1 LKNIQAS
8 RRDFLKSSGIAS
20 VGLALGISGFTR
32 DAAVKKIS
40 PAIIKLEINP
50 FIIIDTA
57 GNITLVN
64 PRPDMGQGSTQ
75 AVPSL
80 LAEELEVS
88 LDKVLIVQSD
98 GKGKYGSQ
106 TSGGSSSVRELWM
119 PIRKAGAAA
128 REMLTTVAAK
138 RWNVPVSECKAQD
151 GKITHPASGKSFTYG
166 ELADDASKLEI
177 PKSPKLKES
186 RDFKIIGKYNK
197 RLDVPERVTG
207 KAVYGIDVDVPGMV
221 YASILHSPVIH
232 GKVAKIDD
240 SETKKVKGVL
250 QVIKTERTMPHRTSE
265 AVAVV
270 ATNWWA
276 ALKGKKA
283 LRVQWDNADYENTLT
298 TASYFDH
305 LQKAAEK
312 PGINFEEKGDF
323 AAKYTSAAEKLEA
336 SYETPFL
343 AHAPIEPENAVAH
356 VKEDGSVEIWAPVQG
371 PDWALRDVC
380 GYMKLKPEQVKI
392 NVTLLGGA
400 FGRKAYH
407 DFLLEACHIS
417 REIKKPVKVI
427 WTREDGIS
435 QGPYRP
441 GMLSHMQGF
450 VEDGKITG
458 FHHHAIG
465 ESIAGQVF
473 KGLKEDE
480 ADSWIG
486 GELSTENN
494 KYQFNTASKI
504 SWTHVKTDIPVV
516 WWRSVYASNFGWG
529 QECFM
534 DELAHLAKKDPLK
547 ARLEMLS
554 DQRFKTVLDTLAQ
567 KADWETRLPEGSG
580 KGMAVFKSFGSICAV
595 CITVSK
601 KDNGLKIDKVVSV
614 IDCGHYVNPDN
625 VKAQTEGN
633 IVMGL
638 TAAIKDGITFT
649 NGMSDQT
656 NFHQFNLMR
665 LNEMP
670 LIDIHIVESGAEP
683 GGVGEPGL
691 PPVAPALGNAVFAA
705 TGKRIRKLPLSIL
718 LTWLNRGQIPFN
730 KFKIGLEDVC
740 L

>member
-1 LKNIQAS
+1 MENIQTS
-8 RRDFLKSSGIAS
+8 RRDFIKASGLAS
-20 VGLALGISGFTR
+20 FGLALGISGFTR
-32 DAAVKKIS
+32 DAALKKIT
-40 PAIIKLEINP
+40 PAILRLEINP

-88 LDKVLIVQSD
+88 LEKVLIVQSD
-98 GKGKYGSQ
+98 GMGKYGSQ

-128 REMLTTVAAK
+128 REMLTSAAAK
-138 RWNVPVSECKAQD
+138 KWNVPVSECIAED
-151 GKITHPASGKSFTYG
+151 GKILHKATGKSLTYG

-177 PKSPKLKES
+177 PKEPKLKQAK
-186 RDFKIIGKYNK
+186 DFKIIGKYNK
-197 RLDVPERVTG
+197 RLDVPERVNG
-207 KAVYGIDVDVPGMV
+207 KAVYGIDVDIPGMV
-221 YASILHSPVIH
+221 YASILHSPAIH
-232 GKVAKIDD
+232 GKVVSIDD
-240 SETKKVKGVL
+240 SEAKKVKGVL
-250 QVIKTERTMPHRTSE
+250 QVIKTERTMPHRSSE

-283 LRVQWDNADYENTLT
+283 LRVRWDSAGYEKSLT
-298 TASYFDH
+298 TAGYFA
-305 LQKAAEK
+305 QTYEAAKKE
-312 PGINFEEKGDF
+312 GINFEEKGDF
-323 AAKYTSAAEKLEA
+323 TAKYTAAKDKLEA
-336 SYETPFL
+336 QYETPFL
-343 AHAPIEPENAVAH
+343 AHAPIEPENAVVH
-356 VKEDGSVEIWAPVQG
+356 VKDDGSVEIWAPVQG

-380 GYMKLKPEQVKI
+380 GYLKIKPEQVKI

-417 REIKKPVKVI
+417 KELKKPVKVI
-427 WTREDGIS
+427 WTREDDIT

-441 GMLSHMQGF
+441 GMLSHLQGF

-458 FHHHAIG
+458 YHHHAIG
-465 ESIAGQVF
+465 ESIVSQVF
-473 KGLKEDE
+473 KGLKDDE
-480 ADSWIG
+480 ADPW
-486 GELSTENN
+486 LSEEISTGNN
-494 KYQFNTASKI
+494 KYHFSSASKV

-529 QECFM
+529 QECFI

-547 ARLEMLS
+547 ARLEILP
-554 DQRFKTVLDTLAQ
+554 DERFKKVLETLAE
-567 KADWETRLPEGSG
+567 KANWEEKLPEGTG
-580 KGMAVFKSFGSICAV
+580 KGIAVFKSFGSISAC

-601 KDNGLKIDKVVSV
+601 SGQGVKIDKVVSV

-633 IVMGL
+633 IVMGI

-649 NGMSDQT
+649 NGVCDQS
-656 NFHQFNLMR
+656 NYHQYNVLR
-665 LNEMP
+665 LNETPAMEVY
-670 LIDIHIVESGAEP
+670 IVDSGAVP

-705 TGKRIRKLPLSIL
+705 TGKRLRKLP
-718 LTWLNRGQIPFN
+718 FN
-730 KFKIGLEDVC
+730 ITSLA
-740 L
+740 

>member
-1 LKNIQAS
+1 LENIKPS
-8 RRDFLKSSGIAS
+8 RRDFIKAS
-20 VGLALGISGFTR
+20 TLTTFGLALGISGFTR
-32 DAAVKKIS
+32 DAALKKIT
-40 PAIIKLEINP
+40 PAILRLEINP

-88 LDKVLIVQSD
+88 LEKVLIVQSD
-98 GKGKYGSQ
+98 GMGKYGSQ

-128 REMLTTVAAK
+128 REMLTSTAAK
-138 RWNVPVSECKAQD
+138 KWNVPVTECIAED
-151 GKITHPASGKSFTYG
+151 GKIHHKATGRSLTYG

-177 PKSPKLKES
+177 PKDPKLKEAK
-186 RDFKIIGKYNK
+186 DFKIIGKYNK
-197 RLDVPERVTG
+197 RLDVPERVNG
-207 KAVYGIDVDVPGMV
+207 KAVYGIDIDIPGMV
-221 YASILHSPVIH
+221 YASILHSPAIH
-232 GKVAKIDD
+232 GKVVSIDD
-240 SETKKVKGVL
+240 SEAKKVKGVL
-250 QVIKTERTMPHRTSE
+250 QVIKTERTMPHRSAE

-283 LRVQWDNADYENTLT
+283 LRVKWDNADYQKTLT
-298 TASYFDH
+298 TASYFA
-305 LQKAAEK
+305 QTYEAAKKE
-312 PGINFEEKGDF
+312 GINFEEKGDF
-323 AAKYTSAAEKLEA
+323 AAKYTTAKDKLEA
-336 SYETPFL
+336 QYETPFL
-343 AHAPIEPENAVAH
+343 AHAPIEPENAVVH

-371 PDWALRDVC
+371 PDWALRDVS
-380 GYMKLKPEQVKI
+380 GYLKIKPEQVKI

-417 REIKKPVKVI
+417 KELKKPVKVI
-427 WTREDGIS
+427 WTREDDIS

-458 FHHHAIG
+458 YHHHAIG
-465 ESIAGQVF
+465 ESIVGQVF
-473 KGLKEDE
+473 KGLKDDE
-480 ADSWIG
+480 ADPW
-486 GELSTENN
+486 LSEEISTGNN
-494 KYQFNTASKI
+494 KYNFSSASKV
-504 SWTHVKTDIPVV
+504 SWTNVKTDIPVV

-529 QECFM
+529 QECFI

-547 ARLEMLS
+547 ARMEILP
-554 DQRFKTVLDTLAQ
+554 DDRFKKVLETLAE
-567 KADWETRLPEGSG
+567 KANWAEKLPEGTG
-580 KGMAVFKSFGSICAV
+580 KGMAVFKSFGSISAC

-601 KDNGLKIDKVVSV
+601 SGQGVKIDRVVSV

-633 IVMGL
+633 IVMGI

-649 NGMSDQT
+649 NGVCDQS
-656 NFHQFNLMR
+656 NYHQYNVLR
-665 LNEMP
+665 LNETPVME
-670 LIDIHIVESGAEP
+670 IHIVDSGAVP

-705 TGKRIRKLPLSIL
+705 TGKRLRKLPFDINNL
-718 LTWLNRGQIPFN
+718 G
-730 KFKIGLEDVC
+730 
-740 L
+740 

>member
-1 LKNIQAS
+1 LENIKPS
-8 RRDFLKSSGIAS
+8 RRDFIKAS
-20 VGLALGISGFTR
+20 TLTTFGLALGISGFTR
-32 DAAVKKIS
+32 DAALKKIT
-40 PAIIKLEINP
+40 PAILRLEINP
-50 FIIIDTA
+50 FIIIDTG

-88 LDKVLIVQSD
+88 LEKVLIVQSD
-98 GKGKYGSQ
+98 GMGKYGSQ

-128 REMLTTVAAK
+128 REMLTSTAAK
-138 RWNVPVSECKAQD
+138 KWNVPVTECIAED
-151 GKITHPASGKSFTYG
+151 GKIHHKATGKSLTYG

-177 PKSPKLKES
+177 PKDPKLKEAK
-186 RDFKIIGKYNK
+186 DFKIIGKYNK
-197 RLDVPERVTG
+197 RLDVPERVNG
-207 KAVYGIDVDVPGMV
+207 KAVYGIDIDIPGMV
-221 YASILHSPVIH
+221 YASILHSPAIH
-232 GKVAKIDD
+232 GKVVSIDD
-240 SETKKVKGVL
+240 SEAKKVKGVL
-250 QVIKTERTMPHRTSE
+250 QVIKTERTMPHRSSE

-283 LRVQWDNADYENTLT
+283 LRVKWDNADYEKTLT
-298 TASYFDH
+298 TASYFA
-305 LQKAAEK
+305 QTYEAAKKE
-312 PGINFEEKGDF
+312 GINFEEKGDF
-323 AAKYTSAAEKLEA
+323 TAKYATAKDKLEA
-336 SYETPFL
+336 QYETPFL
-343 AHAPIEPENAVAH
+343 AHAPIEPENAVVQ

-380 GYMKLKPEQVKI
+380 GYLKIKPEQVKI

-417 REIKKPVKVI
+417 KELKKPVKVI
-427 WTREDGIS
+427 WTREDDIS

-458 FHHHAIG
+458 YHHHAIG
-465 ESIAGQVF
+465 ESIVGQVF
-473 KGLKEDE
+473 KGLKDDE
-480 ADSWIG
+480 ADPW
-486 GELSTENN
+486 LSEEISTGNN
-494 KYQFNTASKI
+494 KYNFSSASKV
-504 SWTHVKTDIPVV
+504 SWTNVKTDIPVV

-529 QECFM
+529 QECFI

-547 ARLEMLS
+547 ARMEILP
-554 DQRFKTVLDTLAQ
+554 DDRFKKVLETLAE
-567 KADWETRLPEGSG
+567 KANWAEKLPEGTG
-580 KGMAVFKSFGSICAV
+580 KGMAVFKSFGSISAC

-601 KDNGLKIDKVVSV
+601 SGQGVKIDRVVSV

-633 IVMGL
+633 IVMGI

-649 NGMSDQT
+649 NGVCDQS
-656 NFHQFNLMR
+656 NYHQYNVLR
-665 LNEMP
+665 LNETPVME
-670 LIDIHIVESGAEP
+670 IHIVDSGAVP

-705 TGKRIRKLPLSIL
+705 TGKRLRKLPFDINNL
-718 LTWLNRGQIPFN
+718 G
-730 KFKIGLEDVC
+730 
-740 L
+740 

>member
-1 LKNIQAS
+1 MTS
-8 RRDFLKSSGIAS
+8 RRNFLKTSSLTTFGF
-20 VGLALGISGFTR
+20 ALGVSSFAK
-32 DAAVKKIS
+32 DATLKKIT
-40 PAIIKLEINP
+40 PAIVSLEINP

-88 LDKVLIVQSD
+88 LDKVKIVQSD
-98 GKGKYGSQ
+98 GKGKYGNQ
-106 TSGGSSSVRELWM
+106 TSGGSSSVRALWQ

-128 REMLTTVAAK
+128 REMLTQTAAK
-138 RWNVPVSECKAQD
+138 RWNVSATECFAQD
-151 GKITHPASGKSFTYG
+151 GKIVHRGSNKSFTYG

-177 PKSPKLKES
+177 PKNPKLKEAK
-186 RDFKIIGKYNK
+186 DFKIIGKYNK

-207 KAVYGIDVDVPGMV
+207 KAVYGLDVDVPGMV
-221 YASILHSPVIH
+221 YASIVHSPMLH
-232 GKVAKIDD
+232 GKIASIDD
-240 SETKKVKGVL
+240 ADTRKVAGVL
-250 QVIKTERTMPHRTSE
+250 QVVRTERPMPHRKSE
-265 AVAVV
+265 AVAVI

-283 LRVQWDNADYENTLT
+283 LKVQWDNGDFEKTLST
-298 TASYFDH
+298 QKYFEATY
-305 LQKAAEK
+305 AAAKKE
-312 PGINFEEKGDF
+312 GINYEEKGDF
-323 AAKYTSAAEKLEA
+323 SAKYASASKKIES

-343 AHAPIEPENAVAH
+343 SHAPIEPENAIVH
-356 VKEDGSVEIWAPVQG
+356 VKDDGTIEIWAPVQG

-380 GYMKLKPEQVKI
+380 GYMNVKPEQVKI

-407 DFLLEACHIS
+407 DFLLEACHLS
-417 REIKKPVKVI
+417 KELKKPVKVI
-427 WTREDGIS
+427 WTREDDIT

-450 VEDGKITG
+450 VEEGKITG

-473 KGLKEDE
+473 KGLKDDE
-480 ADSWIG
+480 ADPWLT
-486 GELSTENN
+486 GEISPENS
-494 KYQFNTASKI
+494 KYNFATASKI
-504 SWTHVKTDIPVV
+504 SWTNVKTDIPVV

-529 QECFM
+529 QECFI
-534 DELAHLAKKDPLK
+534 DELAHLAGKDPLQ
-547 ARLEMLS
+547 ARLDILTDE
-554 DQRFKTVLDTLAQ
+554 RFRKVLETLAE
-567 KADWETRLPEGSG
+567 KANWNEKLPAGQG
-580 KGMAVFKSFGSICAV
+580 KGIAVFRSFDSISAACV
-595 CITVSK
+595 TVSK
-601 KDNGLKIDKVVSV
+601 KENGVNIDKVVSV
-614 IDCGHYVNPDN
+614 IDCGYYVNPDN

-649 NGMSDQT
+649 NGVCDQT

-665 LNEMP
+665 INETPKME
-670 LIDIHIVESGAEP
+670 IHIIDSGANP

-691 PPVAPALGNAVFAA
+691 PPIAPALGNAIFAA
-705 TGKRIRKLPLSIL
+705 TGKRIRKLPFDITNLA
-718 LTWLNRGQIPFN
+718 
-730 KFKIGLEDVC
+730 
-740 L
+740 